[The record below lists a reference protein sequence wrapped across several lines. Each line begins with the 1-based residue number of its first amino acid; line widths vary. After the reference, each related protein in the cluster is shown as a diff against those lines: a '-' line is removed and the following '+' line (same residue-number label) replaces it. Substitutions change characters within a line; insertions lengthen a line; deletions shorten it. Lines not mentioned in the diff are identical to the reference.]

1 MSAAEDLKAFK
12 GIEKWAERKLG
23 LFFEPEQ
30 LPALRRRIQGLVDRR
45 KMVSTGALLTEL
57 QKDPEGW
64 AATIAETFAT
74 HHTGFFREVI
84 VLDRI
89 TEEIIPS
96 FERSLE
102 KRRIWSAA
110 SSTGEEAYSVAMLL
124 AEKFGPAQAAANY
137 SILGTDLV
145 QKVVGTAE
153 RGVYGAGPMKAVSSD
168 RKLSWFE
175 TTRDGQHAVNQD
187 LRRLCMFRRLNLMK
201 TPWPFKQK
209 FSIILCR
216 NVLYYFDKPNQ
227 ERILNRLFDVCEPG
241 GWLLTSVSESLHESR
256 SPWKT
261 LASGVHHKPK

>member
-1 MSAAEDLKAFK
+1 MSAAKDLKSFR
-12 GIEKWAERKLG
+12 GIEHWAERKLG

-45 KMVSTGALLTEL
+45 NLGSPAALLKEL
-57 QKDPEGW
+57 QREPDAW
-64 AATIAETFAT
+64 AAKIAETFAT
-74 HHTGFFREVI
+74 HHTGFFRELI
-84 VLDRI
+84 VLERI
-89 TEEIIPS
+89 TKECIPS
-96 FERSLE
+96 FGRSLD

-124 AEKFGPAQAAANY
+124 AEAYGPAQAAASY

-145 QKVVGTAE
+145 QKVVGVAE
-153 RGVYGAGPMKAVSSD
+153 RGVYGEGPMKAVGAE
-168 RKLSWFE
+168 RRQTWFE
-175 TTRDGQHAVNQD
+175 GTRDGQYAVNQS
-187 LRRLCMFRRLNLMK
+187 LRNLCLFRRLNLMK
-201 TPWPFKQK
+201 SPWPFTKK

-227 ERILNRLFDVCEPG
+227 ERILNRLFDACEPG

>member
-1 MSAAEDLKAFK
+1 
-12 GIEKWAERKLG
+12 GIEQWAERKLG

-45 KMVSTGALLTEL
+45 SLGSTANLLTEL
-57 QKDPEGW
+57 QKDPEAW

-89 TEEIIPS
+89 TSECIPS
-96 FERSLE
+96 FGRSLE

-124 AEKFGPAQAAANY
+124 AEKYGAGQAAANF

-145 QKVVGTAE
+145 QKVVGVAE
-153 RGVYGAGPMKAVSSD
+153 RGVYGGGPMKAVSAE
-168 RKLSWFE
+168 RRQKWFE
-175 TTRDGQHAVNQD
+175 RTRDGRFGVNQE
-187 LRRLCMFRRLNLMK
+187 LRNLTTFRRLNLMK
-201 TPWPFKQK
+201 SPWPFKKQ

-227 ERILNRLFDVCEPG
+227 ERILNRLYEACEPG

-256 SPWKT
+256 SNWKT
-261 LASGVHHKPK
+261 LASGVHHKAK